1 MNIGVIMGGISSER
15 EISLKT
21 GKEIASNLNSEK
33 YKVSEIIIN
42 CTEELIEKVKGIDFA
57 FIALHGKFG
66 EDGTIQSVLKTLNI
80 PYSGCDSLS
89 SAICMDKDMTKKILK
104 YADIRTGKW
113 ISLNSLEELNYEQI
127 EKLSYPIV
135 IKPNSGGSSV
145 ATNLISEEKDVKSA
159 IEEAF
164 KYDTEVMIEE
174 YVKGDEIT
182 CCILNGNMLPV
193 LAIKPKS
200 HFFDFASKYEDGG
213 AEEIIVNLNEKLH
226 KEVEQMAIA
235 CWKELKCSVYARVD
249 MIVKEGVPYILE
261 INTLPG
267 MTKNSLFPKSA
278 AGINMD
284 FKMLLENIIQYSIE
298 ERKNK
303 G

>member
-1 MNIGVIMGGISSER
+1 M
-15 EISLKT
+15 
-21 GKEIASNLNSEK
+21 NLNSEK

-42 CTEELIEKVKGIDFA
+42 STEELIEKVKNIDFA

-127 EKLSYPIV
+127 NKLSYPVV

-145 ATNLISEEKDVKSA
+145 ATNLISEEKDVKA
-159 IEEAF
+159 AVEEAF

-174 YVKGDEIT
+174 YIKGDEIT
-182 CCILNGNMLPV
+182 CCILKGKMLPV
-193 LAIKPKS
+193 LAIKPNS
-200 HFFDFASKYEDGG
+200 HFFDYTSKYEDGG
-213 AEEIIVNLNEKLH
+213 AEEIIVNLNDKLH
-226 KEVEQMAIA
+226 KEVEEMAIA
-235 CWKELKCSVYARVD
+235 CWKELKCSVYARGD
-249 MIVKEGVPYILE
+249 MIVKEGIPYILE

-278 AGINMD
+278 AGVNMD

-303 G
+303 I